1 MGNKQLIDYE
11 VARIFGQPLFL
22 NFNEGP
28 FGIFNSGMKYLKV
41 YSWLLVLVIIISCG
55 KEKIITPQQPVVPT
69 PESFSFNS
77 LKVNGLYNGFNYT
90 SVNTRPVIKLSFTA
104 PVNHTSI
111 ANSISLKN
119 KSGVVAAYNATYE
132 NNDSTVVIS
141 PLALQ
146 PITQYSLDVSTG
158 LQSSKNAS
166 LASSLTIKL
175 ITAIDSTNKFPVI
188 SDDQLL
194 DLVEKQTLK
203 YFWDFGHP
211 TSGLARERNTSGDVV
226 TTGGSGFGVMAIVTG
241 VNRNFI
247 TRADGLARMQ
257 KIVSFLKNTAQ
268 KFHGAFPHWMNGAT
282 GAVVPFSTQD
292 DGADLVETSYLMQG
306 LLTVRQYFNGAGADE
321 TKLRADINI
330 LWNNVEWDWFRQNSQ
345 NTLFWHWSPNY
356 AWSTNM
362 QVNGWDEALITY
374 VLGAS
379 STTHAIPK
387 IVYDNGWALNGAIK
401 NGNTYFGVKLP
412 LGPPQGGPLF
422 FAQYSFLGINPN
434 GLADAYTSY
443 DVQNKAH
450 TMINYNYCIANPQAH
465 NGYSADC
472 WGLTASDIENGYT
485 ASSPTND
492 VGVIAPTAAI
502 ASLPYT
508 PTQSMQALK
517 FFYYKLGDKTWG
529 QYGFYDA
536 FNLTSVWFADS
547 YLAIDQGPI
556 IIMTENYRSGLLWNL
571 FMSCPEVKTGMKNLG
586 FTSPKL

>member
-1 MGNKQLIDYE
+1 
-11 VARIFGQPLFL
+11 
-22 NFNEGP
+22 
-28 FGIFNSGMKYLKV
+28 MKYLKV
-41 YSWLLVLVIIISCG
+41 YCSLLILAILTSCV
-55 KEKIITPQQPVVPT
+55 KQKTITPVPPVTPV

-77 LKVNGLYNGFNYT
+77 LRVNGLFNGFNYT
-90 SVNTRPVIKLSFTA
+90 NVTAKPVIKISFTA
-104 PVNHTSI
+104 AVNQTSV
-111 ANSISLKN
+111 ANSVSLKT
-119 KSGVVAAYNATYE
+119 KTGVAATYSTAYE
-132 NNDSTVVIS
+132 NNDSTIVIT
-141 PLALQ
+141 PTVLL
-146 PITQYSLDVSTG
+146 PITQYSLDVSTA
-158 LQSSKNAS
+158 LKSSKNGALGS
-166 LASSLTIKL
+166 AVNVQLT
-175 ITAIDSTNKFPVI
+175 TAIDSTNKFPVI

-211 TSGLARERNTSGDVV
+211 TSGLARERNTSSDVV

-268 KFHGAFPHWMNGAT
+268 KFHGAFPHWMNGTT
-282 GAVVPFSTQD
+282 GAVVPFSAQD
-292 DGADLVETSYLMQG
+292 DGADLVETAYLMQG
-306 LLTVRQYFNGAGADE
+306 LLTARQYFNGANVAE
-321 TKLRADINI
+321 TGLRTDINTI
-330 LWNNVEWDWFRQNSQ
+330 WNNVEWDWFRQNSQ
-345 NTLFWHWSPNY
+345 NTLYWHWSPNF
-356 AWSTNM
+356 AWSMNM
-362 QVNGWDEALITY
+362 QINGWDEALITY

-401 NGNTYFGVKLP
+401 NGNTYYGVKLP
-412 LGPPQGGPLF
+412 LGPAQGGPLF
-422 FAQYSFLGINPN
+422 FAQYSFLGIDPN
-434 GLADAYTSY
+434 GLADAYASY

-450 TMINYNYCIANPQAH
+450 TMINYNYCITNPQSR

-508 PTQSMQALK
+508 PVQSMQALK

-536 FNLTSVWFADS
+536 FNLTNVWFANS

-556 IIMTENYRSGLLWNL
+556 IVMTENYRSGLLWNL
-571 FMSCPEVKTGMKNLG
+571 FMSCPEVKTGMKTLG